1 MVTYNSEISIED
13 LADVEVKS
21 LKHYNPVE
29 PALLHPYTEYL
40 FIDS

>member
-1 MVTYNSEISIED
+1 MDTYNSEISLSDI
-13 LADVEVKS
+13 ADVEIKN